1 MAGVNDQ
8 QAIIIKRVKGGH
20 AHAHHGGAWKV
31 AYADFVTAM
40 MAFFLLLWLLNATTE
55 EQKSG
60 ISNYF
65 SPDSVSQSKSGA
77 GGVLG
82 GTTVSLNG
90 VLSADGGPTI
100 GTPIAAM
107 SMTAG
112 EDTDFEQGGE
122 ADAEEQGQAE
132 GETEGSA
139 QGGLGKGNPDKPGRV
154 DNADLDKLLAEREE
168 ERFEAA
174 AAALRQAI
182 ESVPEL
188 AKLSESLLIDQTPEG
203 LRIQLVDQEQYSMF
217 PLGST
222 EPNEQARKL
231 FAMVAQVVG
240 KMPNRISVSG
250 HTDAR
255 PYRSERGYT
264 NWELSSD
271 RANAARRLLSEGGL
285 PVERIALVQGRADT
299 EPLVPDDPMSAR
311 NRRISL
317 VLLREAGDKGGP
329 RIAPAD
335 AAGTRQATTP
345 APGSTVPANAPAGIA
360 PAAEPV
366 ENRAETPL
374 PSLFGRRPG

>member
-1 MAGVNDQ
+1 
-8 QAIIIKRVKGGH
+8 
-20 AHAHHGGAWKV
+20 
-31 AYADFVTAM
+31 
-40 MAFFLLLWLLNATTE
+40 
-55 EQKSG
+55 
-60 ISNYF
+60 
-65 SPDSVSQSKSGA
+65 
-77 GGVLG
+77 
-82 GTTVSLNG
+82 
-90 VLSADGGPTI
+90 
-100 GTPIAAM
+100 
-107 SMTAG
+107 
-112 EDTDFEQGGE
+112 
-122 ADAEEQGQAE
+122 
-132 GETEGSA
+132 
-139 QGGLGKGNPDKPGRV
+139 
-154 DNADLDKLLAEREE
+154 
-168 ERFEAA
+168 
-174 AAALRQAI
+174 
-182 ESVPEL
+182 
-188 AKLSESLLIDQTPEG
+188 
-203 LRIQLVDQEQYSMF
+203 MF

-299 EPLVPDDPMSAR
+299 EPLVPEDPMSAR

-329 RIAPAD
+329 RIAPAE
-335 AAGTRQATTP
+335 AGGTRQATTP
-345 APGSTVPANAPAGIA
+345 AAGGTVPANAPAGIA
-360 PAAEPV
+360 PAEPV